1 MKRFFERFLAIDWIG
16 LPRATV
22 RLWRRSLQFRAASL
36 SVLLTA
42 AAIVGIGVYMSVT
55 ISNDLFQSRLTQ
67 VLTQSKRAE
76 DAAQRIFD
84 SSVATD
90 RTQVATVVST
100 ALVSI
105 RDASASS
112 QLAFYRSPAT
122 QTSALAPQDFV
133 SPDLAG
139 SIISTDL
146 REQVA
151 AGKGAQYWQSV
162 TLGTSAG
169 AVPGVVVGSA
179 VVIPG
184 VGDYE
189 LYIAYSFAQS
199 EQTLSFVHQ
208 VLWFAGLILLILVG
222 VIAWF
227 IGRVVVGPIKVTAST
242 SKKIASGDL
251 SARVPEVGDD
261 VLAELARNFND
272 MAQSMQRQVTNLE
285 DLSSMQQRFVSDVSH
300 ELKTPLTTIK
310 MASDY
315 LYDKREDFD
324 PGTNQSLVQLH
335 QSVDR
340 FQGLLSD
347 LLEISRY
354 DAGTVRL
361 DLEPTNMVALVNEVV
376 AALGAIASERGSS
389 IEVVAPGGHSDVLV
403 DPRRIRRILT
413 NLVANAIEHGE
424 GRPIVIEVDSNAE
437 AVSVVVDDRGVGMT
451 AEQAAQVF
459 NRFYRADPARP
470 RTIGGTGLGL
480 SISFEDARIHNG
492 RLEVWA
498 APGEGARFML
508 TVPRKPSVRW
518 KSAALSATRT
528 GVFDA

>member
-1 MKRFFERFLAIDWIG
+1 MKRFFERFLAIDWVG
-16 LPRATV
+16 LPRASF
-22 RLWRRSLQFRAASL
+22 RLWRRSLQFRAATL
-36 SVLLTA
+36 SVVLTA
-42 AAIVGIGVYMSVT
+42 IAIVGIGVYMSVS
-55 ISNDLFQSRLTQ
+55 ISNDLFQSRLSQ

-90 RTQVATVVST
+90 RTQVANVLST

-112 QLAFYRSPAT
+112 QLAFYRSPST
-122 QTSALAPQDFV
+122 QTSAIAPQDFV

-139 SIISTDL
+139 SAISSDL
-146 REQVA
+146 REKVA

-162 TLGTSAG
+162 TLGSLTG
-169 AVPGVVVGSA
+169 DIPGVVVGSA
-179 VVIPG
+179 VTIPG

-189 LYIAYSFAQS
+189 LYVAYSLAQS
-199 EQTLSFVHQ
+199 EQTLNFVIQ
-208 VLWFAGLILLILVG
+208 VLWISGLILLILVG
-222 VIAWF
+222 VISWF

-242 SKKIASGDL
+242 SKRIASGDL

-272 MAQSMQRQVTNLE
+272 MAQSMQRQVTSLE
-285 DLSSMQQRFVSDVSH
+285 ELSSMQQRFVSDVSH
-300 ELKTPLTTIK
+300 ELKTPLTSIK

-315 LYDKREDFD
+315 LFDKKDEFV
-324 PGTNQSLVQLH
+324 GGAQQSVIQLH
-335 QSVDR
+335 ESVDR

-361 DLEPTNMVALVNEVV
+361 DLEPTNMVALVQEVV
-376 AALGAIASERGSS
+376 SSLSSIALERGSTL
-389 IEVVAPGGHSDVLV
+389 ELVAPGGHNDVLV
-403 DPRRIRRILT
+403 DPRRIRRIVT

-424 GRPIVIEVDSNAE
+424 GKPITIEVDSNADT
-437 AVSVVVDDRGVGMT
+437 VSVVVDDRGIGMT
-451 AEQAAQVF
+451 PQQSAQVF
-459 NRFYRADPARP
+459 DRFYRADPARP

-480 SISFEDARIHNG
+480 SISYEDACIHNG
-492 RLEVWA
+492 KLEVWA
-498 APGEGARFML
+498 HPDLGARFML
-508 TVPRKPSVRW
+508 TVPRKPSLRW
-518 KSAALSATRT
+518 KVAALSVERA